1 MKKYFIALLLFAIFL
16 GCKKKENSKT
26 NMVVAKVN
34 DISLTE
40 NQMKNY
46 FTKSQWDTLSINSK
60 RDFINNWIN
69 LTVLEDKADELG
81 LSKNPIIKSRI
92 ESAIKKVKANALL
105 ANEISNITI
114 NENEEYNFYKIH
126 KKEFG
131 KKITKFALQEIF
143 VKTKEMRDTVLVKLN
158 NREPFKQ
165 IAKKYSQ
172 NKYAKSGGLVGY
184 VSKKDV
190 DSKIWN
196 KLNSLKKYY
205 YASVKLNK
213 GYYIIRFYGKNNF
226 VEYDKFKDVQ
236 NKIKNRIIKNKKKE
250 LYRNF
255 INKLKAQSKILIS
268 I

>member
-1 MKKYFIALLLFAIFL
+1 MKKYFIALLIFTIFL
-16 GCKKKENSKT
+16 GCKKENSKVE
-26 NMVVAKVN
+26 MIVAKVN
-34 DISLTE
+34 DVSLTE

-46 FTKSQWDTLSINSK
+46 FTKSQWDTLSIKSK

-69 LTVLEDKADELG
+69 LTVLENKADELE
-81 LSKNPIIKSRI
+81 LSKKPIIKSRI

-105 ANEISNITI
+105 ANEISNINI
-114 NENEEYNFYKIH
+114 NENEEYSFYKIH

-131 KKITKFALQEIF
+131 KKITKYALQEI
-143 VKTKEMRDTVLVKLN
+143 VVNTKEMRDTVLFKLN
-158 NREPFKQ
+158 NRIPFKEV
-165 IAKKYSQ
+165 ARKYSQ

-184 VSKKDV
+184 VSKTDV

-205 YASVKLNK
+205 YTSLKINDK
-213 GYYIIRFYGKNNF
+213 YYIIRYYGKNKFIQYN
-226 VEYDKFKDVQ
+226 KFKDVQ
-236 NKIKNRIIKNKKKE
+236 KKIKNTIIKNKKKE